1 VTDCIFCK
9 IAAGEIKSDIVHQ
22 DERAVA
28 FRDMNP
34 QAPTHIVLIP
44 RLHVASLNDLGAGND
59 DVVGYLVRIA
69 AQIAEDEGFSE
80 QGYRIVAN
88 CGPAAGQSVAHVHFH
103 LLGGRT
109 LGWPPG

>member
-1 VTDCIFCK
+1 MAGCIFCK

-22 DERAVA
+22 DEQVVA
-28 FRDMNP
+28 FRDINP

-44 RLHVASLNDLGAGND
+44 RTHHASLNDLGTED
-59 DVVGYLVRIA
+59 DGIIGYLVRVAAKIA
-69 AQIAEDEGFSE
+69 DDEGISR
-80 QGYRIVAN
+80 QGYRLVAN
-88 CGPAAGQSVAHVHFH
+88 CGPDAGQSVDHVHFH